1 MGIKDRR
8 LEETD
13 DMISKVAEIVQ
24 VDDCGRILLPHEL
37 QDKIGICPH
46 DKLIAGIRGDAI
58 VLKKRK
64 HSVFDL
70 QRKTVGEGTLKR
82 SLIFER
88 SIDRAGKKDMPV

>member
-1 MGIKDRR
+1 MGIKDCK
-8 LEETD
+8 LEETG

-24 VDDCGRILLPHEL
+24 VDDSGRILLPHEL
-37 QDKIGICPH
+37 QDKIGISPY
-46 DKLIAGIRGDAI
+46 DKLVVGISGDAI

-70 QRKTVGEGTLKR
+70 QRKNVVEGTLKR

-88 SIDRAGKKDMPV
+88 SIDRAGKTDMPV

>member
-1 MGIKDRR
+1 MGIKYRR

-13 DMISKVAEIVQ
+13 DMTSKVADIVQ
-24 VDDCGRILLPHEL
+24 VDNCGRILLPHEL
-37 QDKIGICPH
+37 QDKIGISPY
-46 DKLIAGIRGDAI
+46 DKLIVGISGDAI
-58 VLKKRK
+58 VLKKQK

-70 QRKTVGEGTLKR
+70 QRKNVGEGTLKR

>member
-1 MGIKDRR
+1 MEIKDCK
-8 LEETD
+8 LEETG

-24 VDDCGRILLPHEL
+24 VDDSGRILLPHEL
-37 QDKIGICPH
+37 QDKIGISPY
-46 DKLIAGIRGDAI
+46 DKLVVGISGDAI

-70 QRKTVGEGTLKR
+70 QRKNVVEGTLKR

-88 SIDRAGKKDMPV
+88 SIDRAGKTDMPV

>member
-1 MGIKDRR
+1 MGIKDCR

-24 VDDCGRILLPHEL
+24 VDDCGRILLPHEV
-37 QDKIGICPH
+37 QDKIGISPH
-46 DKLIAGIRGDAI
+46 DKLIVGISGDAI

-70 QRKTVGEGTLKR
+70 QRKNVGEGTLKR